1 MKKIALFISMFF
13 LIEAGY
19 CNQDIYNIVNLGN
32 LSARIEI
39 NQNNNLAT
47 DKAYMSAEFCSYL
60 TNELIPNQLISIEI
74 YTLSLKNRDD
84 FFVSFDHG
92 EKTTYRINNQINK
105 KIKSNELTHKL
116 IAVDSIKDERL
127 VFRYISSDPDY
138 KKLLRFIY
146 CAIKNQ
152 KKIESEQK
160 GIKYKWIN
168 EEWYFQTID
177 SMIVNEWANKIDID
191 KEINKIIA
199 NKKYESRICAQSNET
214 IYSYFFLNGS
224 YFLFNKNEKDST
236 LRTMI
241 DLRWFAL
248 NETRAL
254 FFINDSIFFI
264 TDSKIKFISPYHTLN
279 KNISDYQSIYF
290 SNQNKY
296 AAILTLI
303 NYDSQ
308 NFHHEINK
316 WIYRPKEDALINVS
330 AMNEKKIGRLC
341 KKTYKAY

>member
-13 LIEAGY
+13 FIEAGY
-19 CNQDIYNIVNLGN
+19 CNQDIYTMVNLGN

-60 TNELIPNQLISIEI
+60 TNELIPHQLISIEI

-105 KIKSNELTHKL
+105 KNESYESTPRL
-116 IAVDSIKDERL
+116 IAVDSLKDERL
-127 VFRYISSDPDY
+127 VFRYISSYPDY

-168 EEWYFQTID
+168 EEWHFQTID
-177 SMIVNEWANKIDID
+177 SMIVNEWVNQTDFD

-199 NKKYESRICAQSNET
+199 NKKYESRICEQSNEI
-214 IYSYFFLNGS
+214 IYSYFFLNGN
-224 YFLFNKNEKDST
+224 YFIFKKNNKDSI
-236 LRTMI
+236 LRTMP
-241 DLRWFAL
+241 DLKWFAL
-248 NETRAL
+248 SKSRSL

-264 TDSKIKFISPYHTLN
+264 TDSEFELISPYRTLN
-279 KNISDYQSIYF
+279 KYISDYQGIYF

-303 NYDSQ
+303 DYDNQNY
-308 NFHHEINK
+308 NHKIYK
-316 WIYRPKEDALINVS
+316 WIYRPQEDELIDVSNMKKKEIN
-330 AMNEKKIGRLC
+330 RLFR
-341 KKTYKAY
+341 KTYKIP